1 MPKEDPKSEL
11 KRLRKERDRTWRDE
25 IFGGLSLAERAECD
39 RKSKRIQELE
49 IELQARAVDKK
60 SSEAA
65 TAAQR
70 LQWNKRPET
79 DTPQGEPHQPYRRRE
94 KGSAS
99 RSTGSS
105 KQPGKTQ
112 RRREEKGG
120 E

>member
-1 MPKEDPKSEL
+1 MPKEEPKSEL
-11 KRLRKERDRTWRDE
+11 KRLRKERDKTWRDE
-25 IFGGLSLAERAECD
+25 IFGGLSLAEQAECD

-49 IELQARAVDKK
+49 IELHGRGTDEKRV
-60 SSEAA
+60 EAA

-79 DTPQGEPHQPYRRRE
+79 DTPQGEAHQPYRRRE
-94 KGSAS
+94 KDSADNS
-99 RSTGSS
+99 SGSS
-105 KQPGKTQ
+105 RQPGKTP